1 MVRQICFVICCLL
14 IAAEASAF
22 PLTSR
27 PTLPIVIEEAKARVA
42 LRSSRAAVRRK
53 SSSVSVSV
61 IIIRKERR
69 LPRKKKYVI
78 PDIPKPK

>member
-1 MVRQICFVICCLL
+1 
-14 IAAEASAF
+14 
-22 PLTSR
+22 
-27 PTLPIVIEEAKARVA
+27 

-69 LPRKKKYVI
+69 LPRKKKFVI